1 MLEKSSNKIRLFV
14 ALLAVCAAL
23 VFGAGCSAKA
33 EQAPVKTEAAAAKE
47 AGEDLLIPVSGLTEE
62 PQFYP
67 YSVNG
72 KDMEIIALTA
82 SDGSV
87 RTAFNTCQV
96 CYSSGNGYYK
106 VKGDTLVCQNC
117 GNQFGFD
124 EIALTRGGCN
134 PVPITEEERKEQ
146 DGNLVIS
153 ADYLGKASQLFA
165 NWK

>member
-1 MLEKSSNKIRLFV
+1 MLKKPSNKIRLV
-14 ALLAVCAAL
+14 ALLACAAL
-23 VFGAGCSAKA
+23 VFLAGCSAKP
-33 EQAPVKTEAAAAKE
+33 EQAPVQTEAAAAKE
-47 AGEDLLIPVSGLTEE
+47 TEEDLLIPVSGLTEE

-67 YSVNG
+67 YSVDG

-134 PVPITEEERKEQ
+134 PVPIAEEERKEQ

-153 ADYLGKASQLFA
+153 ANYLNKASQLFA